1 MQQVKVKKRRER
13 AKFSGRTHSKNGIAS
28 FSIGIILAVSLV
40 MLIDYTF
47 AIAGTASLYIG
58 SAGVL
63 IALLSIVGFVF
74 GIRGLKEEDVYKIS
88 SSLGTLSNAL
98 VFAAL
103 VAIFVSGILN

>member
-28 FSIGIILAVSLV
+28 FSLGVVLSVMLV

-58 SAGVL
+58 SAGVF
-63 IALLSIVGFVF
+63 ITLLSIVGFIF
-74 GIRGLKEEDVYKIS
+74 GIRGLKEEDVYKLS
-88 SSLGTLSNAL
+88 SSLGTLLNTI

-103 VAIFVSGILN
+103 VAIFVLGILN